1 MYVCLS
7 GTCTTEKVS
16 VSHTGVNGLGG
27 LVLPSWHSLP
37 VTWTRQHPFITDL
50 MGNSPSALQDA
61 GVQLRLYSCAHEA
74 EGAVGGCGIILEL
87 LDRTGDH
94 VLIKA
99 QALAE
104 LSLSPGK
111 KQEC

>member
-27 LVLPSWHSLP
+27 LVLALKALSSYDVDH
-37 VTWTRQHPFITDL
+37 QHPFITDL
-50 MGNSPSALQDA
+50 MGNSPSALQYA

-74 EGAVGGCGIILEL
+74 EGALGCCGIILEL
-87 LDRTGDH
+87 LDCTGDR

-111 KQEC
+111 KQKC